1 MITYGI
7 IHIMKNKKKV
17 APNLR
22 RILNRIENIP
32 ERIPVDIA
40 KKGGFN
46 LDFYLDECID
56 TIERVY
62 NMRNLTHFQKKRAR
76 DRIFDVYTKLQEY
89 AGVEVDYHR
98 TDERK
103 LVYLED
109 LRVVESKSPDVRSGG
124 LGYASI
130 SNATLTQRVGKTVD
144 HYYNPT
150 KTKPVEPV
158 DDPTWKYVGKETTE
172 EWRERMKKEKET
184 LLK

>member
-1 MITYGI
+1 
-7 IHIMKNKKKV
+7 MKNKKKV

-62 NMRNLTHFQKKRAR
+62 NMKNLTNFQKKRAR
-76 DRIFDVYTKLQEY
+76 DRIFNIYTKLQEY
-89 AGVEVDYHR
+89 GGVEVDYHVTR
-98 TDERK
+98 ERK
-103 LVYLED
+103 LVYLDD
-109 LRVVESKSPDVRSGG
+109 LKVVESKSPDIRSGG
-124 LGYASI
+124 LGYASV
-130 SNATLTQRVGKTVD
+130 SHATLTQRIGKTID
-144 HYYNPT
+144 HYYNPP
-150 KTKPVEPV
+150 KVKPVEPIN
-158 DDPTWKYVGKETTE
+158 DPTWEYKGKETME
-172 EWRERMKKEKET
+172 EWRERMKEEKEI